1 MGIAHLWNFLKV
13 LWVWIF
19 DMIIIWNCRVI
30 NSVKI
35 LMWSRL
41 YARDCCELQIH
52 YHVLLVLKTFP
63 VASLIASPPA
73 PRLLPLASPAFAPGS
88 SAGKESSC
96 NAGDPSSILGLGRST
111 GERIGYMFQYS
122 WASLVAQMVKNPPAM
137 WEIWVWS
144 LGWEDLLEEDMATN
158 SSFLAWRIPMDRAAC
173 QATVHEVAES
183 DTTEWLTHTYF
194 SPVFHIGFFSLCS
207 FSLGVH
213 ICACDFTYCAL
224 LYWKPSG
231 STFIIPVFS
240 LFFLSQ
246 AVQCSG

>member
-96 NAGDPSSILGLGRST
+96 NVVDPSSILGLGRST

-137 WEIWVWS
+137 WDPWVGKIPWRRAWQPT
-144 LGWEDLLEEDMATN
+144 LV
-158 SSFLAWRIPMDRAAC
+158 FLPG
-173 QATVHEVAES
+173 ES
-183 DTTEWLTHTYF
+183 QWTEQ
-194 SPVFHIGFFSLCS
+194 PVRLQSMRS
-207 FSLGVH
+207 QSQ
-213 ICACDFTYCAL
+213 TR
-224 LYWKPSG
+224 
-231 STFIIPVFS
+231 
-240 LFFLSQ
+240 LSD
-246 AVQCSG
+246 